1 MTEKERKIKELVVFA
16 FKMINDYK
24 QCDFLRRW
32 VDFSGKDEYCR
43 ELTVKYLASEA
54 AEFEEA
60 GLIPKVPEEQ
70 DPILRVIRDLNE
82 GGDE

>member
-32 VDFSGKDEYCR
+32 VDFNDKDEYCR
-43 ELTVKYLASEA
+43 ELMIKYLVLEA

-60 GLIPKVPEEQ
+60 GLTPEVSEEQ
-70 DPILRVIRDLNE
+70 DPILRTIRDLNE
-82 GGDE
+82 RGGE